1 MSNLDTVVANGTLLD
16 LGLDFAPYAVRG
28 LTQTL
33 DTIDQ
38 SSQVQR
44 GINGEPIDFSAP
56 QFRKYKSTVTC
67 TDQLTP
73 LPDDIWPGQEIT
85 VKCVAELMF
94 DPSAG
99 PQRTAVS
106 GSERVEGGRSFYR
119 PQLDMVIISITTST
133 DEYGAAVGWSIELE
147 EV

>member
-1 MSNLDTVVANGTLLD
+1 VTDLDILDSNGTLLD
-16 LGLDFAPYAVRG
+16 LGLDLAPYAARG
-28 LTQTL
+28 LSQTL
-33 DTIDQ
+33 DNIDQ
-38 SSQVQR
+38 ASQVQR

-73 LPDDIWPGQEIT
+73 IPDDLWPGMQVT

-94 DPSAG
+94 DPSMG
-99 PQRTAVS
+99 PDHQAVS

-119 PQLDMVIISITTST
+119 PVLDMVVISFTTTT
-133 DEYGAAVGWSIELE
+133 DEYGASVGWQIDLE